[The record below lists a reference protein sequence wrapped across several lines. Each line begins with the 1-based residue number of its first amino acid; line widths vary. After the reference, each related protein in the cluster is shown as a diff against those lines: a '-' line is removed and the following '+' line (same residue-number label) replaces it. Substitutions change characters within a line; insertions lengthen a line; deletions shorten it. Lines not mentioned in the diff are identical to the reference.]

1 MTRSRKDAG
10 LRRGEILGAAV
21 TQIEKQGIHPLR
33 ISDVARELGVSPALV
48 IYHFGTKEALIGE
61 AFTWAV
67 QRDLDRLGGLTAD
80 CSTVPARLTTALDW
94 YAPTGGAKGWTLWI
108 EGWAAAL
115 REPALRKVGRELD
128 LRWKEALTAIIQD
141 GVAAGEFTTDDPRGA
156 AWRITALL
164 DGVAVQTVVHR
175 GAHDREQTEAWS
187 RQIVARE
194 LGLRATDLERG

>member
-115 REPALRKVGRELD
+115 REPALREVGRELD

>member
-21 TQIEKQGIHPLR
+21 AQIEKQGIHPLR
-33 ISDVARELGVSPALV
+33 ISDVARDLGVSPALV

-67 QRDLDRLGGLTAD
+67 QRDLDRLAGLTD
-80 CSTVPARLTTALDW
+80 GCSTVLARLTTALDW